1 MSIEVIFLIC
11 VFAAVL
17 LLSQALFL
25 PVYRPQRGD
34 TRVIQERLKQLAKEN
49 AESGDNVSL
58 LRRNRLQKASP
69 LGRSLE
75 ELPFVQN
82 ISFKLEQSGSKLL
95 GHQFLGLALLSAIII
110 SFLLWMLSNDW
121 LLALLTF
128 LGVLALFNFKMNRDF
143 DKRMELIEIQFPEAL
158 DILRRGLQAGYAFSD
173 SIKLAFEEMDGPL
186 AFEFQLIFADINYG
200 KDTKRALLRFV
211 ERVPSVSAMAFSS
224 AVQVQKETGGNLAEN
239 MKNLSRVIR
248 QRFTFKRKVKSMSAE
263 GRMSAWVLV
272 LMPLGL
278 FAFLFLTSPSYAKEL
293 TDTESGNRLLLYG
306 AIGMMIGT
314 YWIGRLIRLE
324 V

>member
-1 MSIEVIFLIC
+1 MSIELIFLGC

-34 TRVIQERLKQLAKEN
+34 TKVIKERLKQLAKEK
-49 AESGDNVSL
+49 GDDEENLSL
-58 LRRNRLQKASP
+58 LRRNRLQKTSA
-69 LGRSLE
+69 LGRQLE
-75 ELPFVQN
+75 SYAFIQN
-82 ISFKLEQSGSKLL
+82 LSFKLEQSGSAYL
-95 GHQFLGLALLSAIII
+95 GHQYL
-110 SFLLWMLSNDW
+110 MM
-121 LLALLTF
+121 
-128 LGVLALFNFKMNRDF
+128 ALFSALVLTTLCWMFTNDMLFCIITAVLTITLFHMKLNRDF
-143 DKRMELIEIQFPEAL
+143 DKRMEAIETQFPEAL

-173 SIKLAFEEMDGPL
+173 SIKLVYEEMEGPL
-186 AFEFQLIFADINYG
+186 AFEFKLMFADINYG
-200 KDTKRALLRFV
+200 KDTKRALLRFI

-239 MKNLSRVIR
+239 MKNLSRIIR

-278 FAFLFLTSPSYAKEL
+278 FAFLFLTSPSYAREL
-293 TDTESGNRLLLYG
+293 TDSPDGHRLMIYG
-306 AIGMMIGT
+306 ALGMLIGT
-314 YWIGRLIRLE
+314 YWIGRLIRIE

>member
-1 MSIEVIFLIC
+1 MSIQVIFLGC

-34 TRVIQERLKQLAKEN
+34 TRVIKDRLKQLAKER
-49 AESGDNVSL
+49 GDSADDVSL
-58 LRRNRLQKASP
+58 LRRNRLQKASS
-69 LGRSLE
+69 LGRRME
-75 ELPFVQN
+75 QFPFIQN
-82 ISFKLEQSGSKLL
+82 LSFKLEQSGSRYL
-95 GHQFLGLALLSAIII
+95 GHQYLMMALFTALVFTVICWFLSKDWLFCMLA
-110 SFLLWMLSNDW
+110 FLLTLTLFHFKLS
-121 LLALLTF
+121 
-128 LGVLALFNFKMNRDF
+128 RDF
-143 DKRMELIEIQFPEAL
+143 DKRMETIEEQFPEAL

-173 SIKLAFEEMDGPL
+173 SVKLTYEEMEGPL
-186 AFEFQLIFADINYG
+186 AFEFRLMFADINYG
-200 KDTKRALLRFV
+200 KDTKRALLRFI

-239 MKNLSRVIR
+239 MQNLSRVIR

-278 FAFLFLTSPSYAKEL
+278 FAFLFLTSPSYAREL
-293 TDTESGNRLLLYG
+293 TDSESGNDLLMYG

-314 YWIGRLIRLE
+314 YWIGRLIRIE